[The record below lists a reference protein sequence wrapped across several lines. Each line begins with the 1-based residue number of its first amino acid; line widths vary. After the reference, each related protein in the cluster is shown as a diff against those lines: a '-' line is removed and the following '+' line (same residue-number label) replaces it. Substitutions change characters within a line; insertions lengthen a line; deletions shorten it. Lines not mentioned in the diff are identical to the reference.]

1 MLLGRPPIVG
11 VDGENFEERVD
22 VLDRVDG
29 ITLVQGRELRRHD
42 GADDRRNVR
51 VLDEAGNFRVEVEVE
66 ARLDYLPLEKK
77 LV

>member
-1 MLLGRPPIVG
+1 MG